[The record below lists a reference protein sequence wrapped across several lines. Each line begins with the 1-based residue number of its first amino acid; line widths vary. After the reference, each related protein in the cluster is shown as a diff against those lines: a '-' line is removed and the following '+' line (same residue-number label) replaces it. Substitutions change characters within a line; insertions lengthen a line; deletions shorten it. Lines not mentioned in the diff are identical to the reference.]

1 MKYQKKLFL
10 LIIVLAAFLRFYK
23 LEEIPAGIHADEE
36 SHGYN
41 AFSLIETGKDRYGQ
55 SFPILF
61 RSFGSYQPPLY
72 TYLSILPVKVFG
84 NTIFSARF
92 VSATAGVVL
101 VWITYLFALQIFSYK
116 YKNKLALISAFI
128 IAISP
133 WSIFFNRLTAEGS
146 LGVTIFAL
154 SILFFIY
161 SLKKR
166 IYFAIACLVLGL
178 STHAYYSERIISI
191 LFLPIFILLYRD
203 YFFKNN
209 KRWILIGFAIFLI
222 SLIPHLLI
230 ASSGALT
237 RRLIQVGLFSGGF
250 PIGEVIKKYVT
261 YFSPANLF
269 FDTGENLGRLSS
281 DMGVFYSWFIIPF
294 LAGIRFINKYLSTG
308 YLKILIAL
316 FFVTPISAALTGD
329 SFYPL
334 RILDLIWL
342 FSLIISVGV
351 FSIYEVFSKKTTLI
365 LLILVFLL
373 SISSFYISYFVL
385 FKYERAK
392 DYGYSYVSLVKYL
405 KKYPEYR
412 IIIDSTR
419 EYGVGLRVAYL
430 TKYNPI
436 DLQRQLHSQLKTP
449 YYSADVNQYEN
460 YNMGN
465 IETHFLN
472 WHEADQKNTILVGDI
487 ISISDAQAKEHHL
500 THAFD
505 IEDLTGTVILRAYF
519 TNPKKQK

>member
-1 MKYQKKLFL
+1 MG
-10 LIIVLAAFLRFYK
+10 
-23 LEEIPAGIHADEE
+23 EIPAGIHPDEE

-41 AFSLIETGKDRYGQ
+41 AFSLLETGKDRYGQ
-55 SFPILF
+55 SLPILF

-92 VSATAGVVL
+92 LSATAGVSL
-101 VWITYLFALQIFSYK
+101 VWITYLFALQIFNDRYK
-116 YKNKLALISAFI
+116 KKLALISAFI

-146 LGVTIFAL
+146 LGVTVFTL

-166 IYFAIACLVLGL
+166 IFFPIACLALGL

-203 YFFKNN
+203 YLFKNN
-209 KRWILIGFAIFLI
+209 KRWILIGFAIFLVT
-222 SLIPHLLI
+222 LIPHLMI

-237 RRLIQVGLFSGGF
+237 RRLAQVGLLSGGYT
-250 PIGEVIKKYVT
+250 GVDVIKKYVT

-281 DMGVFYSWFIIPF
+281 DMGVFYNWLIIPF
-294 LAGIRFINKYLSTG
+294 FAGIRFVNKYLSKG
-308 YLKILIAL
+308 FLKLLISL
-316 FFVTPISAALTGD
+316 FLLTPVSAALTGD

-342 FSLIISVGV
+342 FSLIISMGV
-351 FSIYEVFSKKTTLI
+351 FSIYEVFPKKITLV
-365 LLILVFLL
+365 LLISAFII
-373 SISSFYISYFVL
+373 SIISFYISYFVL

-392 DYGYSYVSLVKYL
+392 DYGYGYVSLMNYL
-405 KKYPEYR
+405 KKYPNYQ

-419 EYGVGLRVAYL
+419 EYGAGLRIAYL
-430 TKYNPI
+430 TRYDPG
-436 DLQRQLHSQLKTP
+436 DLQKQLHSQLKTP

-460 YNMGN
+460 YKIGN
-465 IETHFLN
+465 VETHFLN
-472 WHEADQKNTILVGDI
+472 WHEADQKNTILIGDI
-487 ISISDAQAKEHHL
+487 ISISDTQAKEHNL

-505 IEDLTGTVILRAYF
+505 VKDLTDTIILRAYF
-519 TNPKKQK
+519 TNPK